1 MNNLDFG
8 TAIESI
14 TQVFAGKNGPVLG
27 GIIGIVSLVCFHSIA
42 NSNCR
47 IAGGT
52 DRVSISID
60 PAEKEKMD
68 IIEATVFEERQI
80 Q

>member
-1 MNNLDFG
+1 MNNLEFG
-8 TAIESI
+8 TAMESI

-27 GIIGIVSLVCFHSIA
+27 GIIGIVSLVCIHGIA

-60 PAEKEKMD
+60 PVKKEKMD
-68 IIEATVFEERQI
+68 IIETTTFEEGLI